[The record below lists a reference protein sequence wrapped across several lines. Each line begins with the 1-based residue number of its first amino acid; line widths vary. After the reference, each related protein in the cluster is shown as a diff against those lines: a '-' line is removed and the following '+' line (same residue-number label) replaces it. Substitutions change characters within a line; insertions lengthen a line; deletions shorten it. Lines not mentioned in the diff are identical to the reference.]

1 MKRTMWATIGVVA
14 LAGVVAM
21 PLMAQQPQ
29 GQGRGMARGM
39 GRGMG
44 MGPGG
49 PGGPGGP
56 MALLR
61 GVQLTDAQ
69 RDQIR
74 AIMDEHRENMPADRV
89 RDLNKQLQLAVL
101 ADAPDMQKIEA
112 LKTEI
117 AARAAEELAM
127 RIDIES
133 RIVQILTPA
142 QRVQARE
149 NISRIG
155 PPPGRGR

>member
-1 MKRTMWATIGVVA
+1 MKRTIWATIGVVV
-14 LAGVVAM
+14 LAGLVAL

-29 GQGRGMARGM
+29 GRGMGQGTGRQAM
-39 GRGMG
+39 GRGM
-44 MGPGG
+44 G

-74 AIMDEHRENMPADRV
+74 AIMEEHREDMPADRV
-89 RDLNKQLQLAVL
+89 RDLDKQLQLAVL

-117 AARAAEELAM
+117 AARAAEALAM
-127 RIDIES
+127 RIDVET

-142 QRVQARE
+142 QRAQARE
-149 NISRIG
+149 NIGRMG

>member
-1 MKRTMWATIGVVA
+1 
-14 LAGVVAM
+14 
-21 PLMAQQPQ
+21 
-29 GQGRGMARGM
+29 
-39 GRGMG
+39 
-44 MGPGG
+44 
-49 PGGPGGP
+49 

-69 RDQIR
+69 RDQIQ
-74 AIMDEHRENMPADRV
+74 AIMEEHRENLPADRV
-89 RDLNKQLQLAVL
+89 RDLNQQLQLAVL
-101 ADAPDMQKIEA
+101 ADTPDMQKVEA

-127 RIDIES
+127 RVEIES

-142 QRVQARE
+142 QRAQARD
-149 NISRIG
+149 NISRMG